1 MLLYKVT
8 IIILKT
14 RHEAIN
20 FYCCPVN
27 NTSPLYCFMPF
38 SYCRSRTTILPQQNN
53 NVAAAEQQCCR
64 SRTTMLPQQDNNV
77 ATAG

>member
-38 SYCRSRTTILPQQNN
+38 SYCRR
-53 NVAAAEQQCCR
+53 
-64 SRTTMLPQQDNNV
+64 RTTMLPQKNNNV
-77 ATAG
+77 AAEEQQCCRRRTTMLPQKTNENDVAD